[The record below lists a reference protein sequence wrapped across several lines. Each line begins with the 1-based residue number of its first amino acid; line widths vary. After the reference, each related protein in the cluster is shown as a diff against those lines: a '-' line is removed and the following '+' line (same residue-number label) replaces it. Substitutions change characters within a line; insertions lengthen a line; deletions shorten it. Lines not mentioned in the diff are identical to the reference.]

1 MENIEEKILY
11 FIGELTGEGEGL
23 VDAKHPNKFRTAD
36 SDSGMLSWH
45 PTPEIQGLREDGLYR
60 LGTVGDGNC
69 MIHSILTAFS
79 ESYRSFDTDSRS
91 LLADKFRE
99 YLQEEIDE
107 LKDTADILYPEIG
120 GAEGIKDAFENLEDD
135 ERTELDMEIG
145 PVIGRFLGFNFLA
158 VQLNDDL
165 SMKPVALTKRS
176 WTPELPTIIINYIGG
191 TTNIGGDAASA
202 EFIGSGHYE
211 LVMAPV
217 MAPDMST
224 EILLKKKKKSSVE
237 IHPTESVWYFSSD
250 APQLQSV
257 MKLFVGGRYRKRRTI
272 RKSRKSRKS
281 QRASRKAAK

>member
-11 FIGELTGEGEGL
+11 FIGELIGEEEEDL
-23 VDAKHPNKFRTAD
+23 VDAAHPNEFRTAD

-45 PTPEIQGLREDGLYR
+45 PTPEIQSLREDGLYR

-79 ESYRSFDTDSRS
+79 ESYRSFDTNSRS

-107 LKDTADILYPEIG
+107 LKYTADILYPEIG

-158 VQLNDDL
+158 VQLNEDL
-165 SMKPVALTKRS
+165 SMKPVALTKLS
-176 WTPELPTIIINYIGG
+176 WLSELPTIIINYIGG
-191 TTNIGGDAASA
+191 TTNIGEDAATA

-211 LVMAPV
+211 LIMAP
-217 MAPDMST
+217 
-224 EILLKKKKKSSVE
+224 EILLEKTSSVE

-257 MKLFVGGRYRKRRTI
+257 MKLFVGGRRHRKRRTI
-272 RKSRKSRKS
+272 RRSQKSRKSRKS